1 MPTEI
6 KPTVEAAENSEN
18 KGLTLRRIRIEE
30 AKSDNDGR
38 ILGMDYPSGLLISD

>member
-6 KPTVEAAENSEN
+6 KPTIEATDNPET

-30 AKSDNDGR
+30 GKSD
-38 ILGMDYPSGLLISD
+38 IPSGILISD

>member
-6 KPTVEAAENSEN
+6 KPTIEATDNSET

-30 AKSDNDGR
+30 ATSGDGR
-38 ILGMDYPSGLLISD
+38 ILGTDCPSGIMISD

>member
-6 KPTVEAAENSEN
+6 KPTDIVDNSEK

-30 AKSDNDGR
+30 AKPDNDGR
-38 ILGMDYPSGLLISD
+38 ILGMDYPSGLLLSD